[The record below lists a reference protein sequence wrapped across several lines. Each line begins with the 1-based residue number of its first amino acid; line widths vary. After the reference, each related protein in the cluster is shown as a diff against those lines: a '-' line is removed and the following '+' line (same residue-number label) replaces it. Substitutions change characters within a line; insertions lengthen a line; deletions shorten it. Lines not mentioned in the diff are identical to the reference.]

1 MRYLRPKSEMSV
13 FTKLL
18 AASFFLLAVQ
28 SCAEQR
34 EPLPQACGL
43 VSKEFMEQVLTE
55 PVRNPTPANA
65 GMGEISA
72 CSYDLP
78 GRSKSDYLGI
88 YVMEPA
94 GGKSRETLIQE
105 AERWKGRNTDA
116 DYEVLESEQYPM
128 AWYPGEAY
136 RYPSTFII
144 LFEETTLAITG
155 ISKGNAQ
162 SIAFRAM
169 QLHDWH

>member
-1 MRYLRPKSEMSV
+1 MRA
-13 FTKLL
+13 FAQLL
-18 AASFFLLAVQ
+18 GASLLWLGLQACSQQ
-28 SCAEQR
+28 SK
-34 EPLPQACGL
+34 PLPQACEL
-43 VSKEFMEQVLTE
+43 VTISFMEEVLTE

-78 GRSKSDYLGI
+78 GRSKSDYLGV
-88 YVMEPA
+88 YVMKPVE
-94 GGKSRETLIQE
+94 KKNREALIQE
-105 AERWKGRNTDA
+105 AERWKDRNTND
-116 DYEVLESEQYPM
+116 DYELLESDQYLM

-144 LFEETTLAITG
+144 LFEETTLALTG

-169 QLHDWH
+169 QVHGWH